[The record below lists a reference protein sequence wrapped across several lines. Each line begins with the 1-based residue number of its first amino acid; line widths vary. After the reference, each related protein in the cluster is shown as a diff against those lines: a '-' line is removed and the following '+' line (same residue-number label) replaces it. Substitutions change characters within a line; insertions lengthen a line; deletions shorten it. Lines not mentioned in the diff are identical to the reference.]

1 MKWQQTLIGTAM
13 LGALFMME
21 ATSFGEERVTV
32 IIENGTLAFSPQE
45 VTIKNGDSIRWDNKD
60 EQQHFL
66 TASKSSEKLETLTR
80 QSDLLLFKTM
90 EKGEVYEKTFTDV
103 GTFFYH
109 CGIHDKMWGKIT
121 VEE

>member
-1 MKWQQTLIGTAM
+1 MKRQQTLIWIAILGT
-13 LGALFMME
+13 LFMME
-21 ATSFGEERVTV
+21 AASYGEERVTV
-32 IIENGTLAFSPQE
+32 IIEKGTLAFSPQE
-45 VTIKNGDSIRWDNKD
+45 VTIKKGDSIRWNNKA
-60 EQQHFL
+60 EEQHFL
-66 TASKSSEKLETLTR
+66 TASKSSEQLETLTR

-109 CGIHDKMWGKIT
+109 CGIHAKMWGKIT

>member
-1 MKWQQTLIGTAM
+1 MKRQQALIWIAM

-21 ATSFGEERVTV
+21 AASFGEERVTV
-32 IIENGTLAFSPQE
+32 IIEKGTLAFSPQE
-45 VTIKNGDSIRWDNKD
+45 VTIKKGDSIRWYNKG
-60 EQQHFL
+60 EEQHFL
-66 TASKSSEKLETLTR
+66 TASKSSEQLETLTL

-103 GTFFYH
+103 GNFFYH
-109 CGIHDKMWGKIT
+109 CGIHEKMWGKIT

>member
-1 MKWQQTLIGTAM
+1 MKRQQALIWIAM

-21 ATSFGEERVTV
+21 AASFGEERATV
-32 IIENGTLAFSPQE
+32 IIEKGTLVFSPQD
-45 VTIKNGDSIRWDNKD
+45 VTIKNGDSIRWYNKD
-60 EQQHFL
+60 DQQHFL
-66 TASKSSEKLETLTR
+66 TASKSSEQLETLTQ

-90 EKGEVYEKTFTDV
+90 DKGEVYEKTFTDV

-109 CGIHDKMWGKIT
+109 CGIHEKMWGKIT